1 MALTKTAT
9 TDTPTT
15 TVDVKTVG
23 SFEAMDETTAP
34 KTAANDPAPAAA
46 PAAVEVVAPKTTAV
60 VPSNKAA
67 ASKFAQ
73 EVEAMKGDADFSYG
87 IRPTFKAINGVIKG
101 TGDNTASM
109 GVWIH
114 GTMIAWNDR
123 IQISPGV
130 DTDNAKL
137 CVAYSQDHV
146 TIDNV
151 IGVDK
156 YGSWVGRKVADYVE
170 FLKESDFPKAAA
182 SRFIDI
188 AFAVRDAEK
197 QAGKAMVGEVI
208 TVSLSKSSIPSF
220 SQYQDKLN
228 MAAKMIE
235 RGIPGIVLP
244 EDPFTFYMTA
254 EAASKDGRDW
264 TKIKVSDKL
273 KLPE

>member
-1 MALTKTAT
+1 MALTKTA
-9 TDTPTT
+9 DTPTT
-15 TVDVKTVG
+15 TVDAVKTVG
-23 SFEAMDETTAP
+23 SFEAMDEATAAKP
-34 KTAANDPAPAAA
+34 AANDPAPVAA
-46 PAAVEVVAPKTTAV
+46 PAAEVVAPKATTTAV
-60 VPSNKAA
+60 APSNKAA
-67 ASKFAQ
+67 ASQFAQ
-73 EVEAMKGDADFSYG
+73 EVQAMKGDADFSYG

-123 IQISPGV
+123 TQISPGV

-156 YGSWVGRKVADYVE
+156 YGSWIGRKVAEYVE

-197 QAGKAMVGEVI
+197 QAGKAMIGEVI

-228 MAAKMIE
+228 MAAKMIT

-244 EDPFTFYMTA
+244 ADPFTFYMIA

-273 KLPE
+273 NLPQ